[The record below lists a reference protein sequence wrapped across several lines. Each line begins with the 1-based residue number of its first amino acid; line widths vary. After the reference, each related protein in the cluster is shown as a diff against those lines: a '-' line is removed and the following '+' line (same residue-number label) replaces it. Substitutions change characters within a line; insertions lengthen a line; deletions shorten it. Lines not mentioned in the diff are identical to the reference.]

1 MYLGS
6 KIQNLRK
13 NKNITQEDLA
23 TELGVTAAAVSKW
36 ENDYTLPDI
45 IMLCAIADYFEI
57 TTDELLGRAKEFSY
71 AVIASENI
79 MLGKKS

>member
-23 TELGVTAAAVSKW
+23 TELGVTAAAVSK
-36 ENDYTLPDI
+36 
-45 IMLCAIADYFEI
+45 
-57 TTDELLGRAKEFSY
+57 
-71 AVIASENI
+71 
-79 MLGKKS
+79 